1 MNQLPAE
8 PSRAA
13 DPSVGTLTMD
23 QVIQIVT
30 AATRQTQESSEDQ
43 RGMIERALKLG
54 AKTYDG
60 IGDPEA
66 AYLWLDRV
74 SEIYAVMGC
83 SDEQKVLFSGFL
95 MEVRAKGWWEA
106 IKRRHPTGVAWDLFR
121 QAFTNIFYPRS
132 YQDAKIEEF
141 FKLEQR
147 FLTVTE
153 Y

>member
-1 MNQLPAE
+1 MSGRGRRGQSRTSAPEAPPERYVEHTLRSEDASMNQPQVE

-13 DPSVGTLTMD
+13 DPGVGTLTMD

-30 AATRQTQESSEDQ
+30 AATHQTRESSEDQ

-74 SEIYAVMGC
+74 SEIYTVMGC
-83 SDEQKVLFSGFL
+83 SDE
-95 MEVRAKGWWEA
+95 
-106 IKRRHPTGVAWDLFR
+106 
-121 QAFTNIFYPRS
+121 
-132 YQDAKIEEF
+132 
-141 FKLEQR
+141 
-147 FLTVTE
+147 
-153 Y
+153 